1 MAGWNSMNSV
11 SHVFSGSYKMSGSRL
26 QHMCQ
31 LDIDADCHALKRTS
45 VICCIGPS
53 CDSVDILQQLIE
65 KGVNICCINMAHGS
79 QQQHRDTVD
88 KIREAE
94 SLANKKLPKRVAI
107 AIDISG
113 PAIHIGKLRS
123 ELGGSM
129 VLKGGDEVR
138 LTGDATYRDSCDA
151 EHIYVDRDELIRRA
165 VVGDTIFLEDGP
177 LSITVKHKGPGYL
190 DCTVETEGV
199 LQDYDECHLPGMLS
213 GKQTLAD
220 KDVDDIVFA
229 LRNEIDMIFI
239 SWVWSSRIVQ
249 LVRRELGI
257 KADEVKVIAKIENY
271 EGVKRYDEI
280 LKVSDGTIVAR
291 GNLGVDLPPEKVF
304 LAQKLMIGRAR
315 RAGKPVICAS
325 QMLQSMV
332 RNPRPTRA
340 EAGDVANAIL
350 DGVDCV
356 MLSGETA
363 IGKHP
368 IKAVETLVAVCQE
381 SEAAVAT
388 ETLFR
393 TLRQVTTLQQDY
405 THTVART
412 AVETAIRSGAA
423 AILILTSSGRSA
435 SLIAHYRPPCH
446 IVAITRAP
454 QVARSLNLHWGML
467 PVLYEEDEV
476 ESWAEDI
483 DRRIHHGILISADHG
498 IIKTGDMIALV
509 TGMSPGS
516 GFTNSVRLLVVP
528 ELDKLQPITNIL

>member
-1 MAGWNSMNSV
+1 MQ
-11 SHVFSGSYKMSGSRL
+11 GSQL

-31 LDIDADCHALKRTS
+31 LDIDRDCHGLKRTS
-45 VICCIGPS
+45 IICSIGPS
-53 CDSVDILQQLIE
+53 CNSVDILQQLIK
-65 KGVNICCINMAHGS
+65 KGVNIFCINMAHGS
-79 QQQHRDTVD
+79 QQQHLATVD

-94 SLANKKLPKRVAI
+94 RLANKKLPNRVAI

-113 PAIHIGKLRS
+113 PGIHIGKLRS

-129 VLKGGDEVR
+129 VLKDGDKVR
-138 LTGDATYRDSCDA
+138 LTGDATYRDLCDA
-151 EHIYVDRDELIRRA
+151 EHIYVDKDELIRKA

-177 LSITVKHKGPGYL
+177 LSITVTHRGPVYL
-190 DCTVETEGV
+190 DCTVETGGV
-199 LQDYDECHLPGMLS
+199 LRDYDECHLPGMLTGRQMLS
-213 GKQTLAD
+213 D

-229 LRNEIDMIFI
+229 LSNEIDMIFI
-239 SWVWSSRIVQ
+239 SWVWSSTIVQ

-271 EGVKRYDEI
+271 EGVKRYDKI

-315 RAGKPVICAS
+315 REGKPVICAS

-350 DGVDCV
+350 DGADCL

-368 IKAVETLVAVCQE
+368 VKAVETMVAVCQE
-381 SEAAVAT
+381 SEAAIAT
-388 ETLFR
+388 ETLFQ
-393 TLRQVTTLQQDY
+393 TLRQVTTLQQDH
-405 THTVART
+405 THTVAMT
-412 AVETAIRSGAA
+412 AVESAIRSRAA
-423 AILILTSSGRSA
+423 AILLLTSSGRSA
-435 SLIAHYRPPCH
+435 SLIAHYRPSCH
-446 IVAITRAP
+446 IIAITRVP
-454 QVARSLNLHWGML
+454 EVARSLNLHWGTL
-467 PVLYEEDEV
+467 PILYEEELA

-483 DRRIHHGILISADHG
+483 DRRIHHGILIAADHG
-498 IIKTGDMIALV
+498 IIKTGDMVVLV
-509 TGMSPGS
+509 TGLTPGT
-516 GFTNSVRLLVVP
+516 GFTNSVRMLVVP
-528 ELDKLQPITNIL
+528 ELDKLQPITNIV